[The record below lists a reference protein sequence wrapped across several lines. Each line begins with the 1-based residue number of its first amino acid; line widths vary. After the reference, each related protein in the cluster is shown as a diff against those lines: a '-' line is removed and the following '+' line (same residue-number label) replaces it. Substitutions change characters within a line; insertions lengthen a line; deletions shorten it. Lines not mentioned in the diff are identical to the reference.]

1 MFDIKKEAEALSPS
15 IISWRRE
22 LHQIPECGYQLP
34 KTAAYVCAQLDAMG
48 IPYETYPDHSGIT
61 AMIGNKEGKVIAIRA
76 DMDALPIQEATELS
90 YASTHP
96 GKMHACGHDCHVAI
110 ALGTAKLLKKHE
122 DELPGKVKLIFQP
135 AEEVPPGG
143 AILMKQQG
151 VLENPHVDAVLGIHV
166 IEKNN
171 PAPGSFL
178 IRSGGYMAGDD
189 IIHLTIYG
197 KGGHAAHPCK
207 CVDPIVVSSA
217 LIMNLQTL
225 ISRNTEP
232 AKSAVVS
239 ITDIRGETGT
249 DNILPHEVK
258 MIGTIRND
266 DKKTREM
273 LLQRFREIVD
283 GTTKAYGATYDL
295 QLVPDY
301 PVLEND
307 PSLTQLAVKSI
318 EKLYGKDSVI
328 YENFCYMGGDDFA
341 FLLEDIPGCYFLLDT
356 SQPAK
361 DGSIYPPH
369 SPQFLADDSV
379 LYKGTAAFAQIVL
392 DYLSENV

>member
-34 KTAAYVCAQLDAMG
+34 ETAAYVRAQLDAMG

-61 AMIGNKEGKVIAIRA
+61 AVIGKKEGKVIAIRA
-76 DMDALPIQEATELS
+76 DMDALPIQEATELP
-90 YASTHP
+90 YASARP
-96 GKMHACGHDCHVAI
+96 GKMHACGHDCHTAI

-122 DELPGKVKLIFQP
+122 EELPGKVKLIFQP

-143 AILMKQQG
+143 ATLMKQQG

-166 IEKNN
+166 IGKDN
-171 PAPGSFL
+171 PALGSFL

-189 IIHLTIYG
+189 VIHLTIYG
-197 KGGHAAHPCK
+197 KGGHAAYPHECI
-207 CVDPIVVSSA
+207 DPIVVSSA

-225 ISRNTEP
+225 ISRNTNST
-232 AKSAVVS
+232 KSSVIS

-273 LLQRFREIVD
+273 ILQRFREIVD
-283 GTTKAYGATYDL
+283 GTAKAYGAAYDL
-295 QLVPDY
+295 ELIPDY

-307 PSLTQLAVKSI
+307 PSLTQIAIKSM

-341 FLLEDIPGCYFLLDT
+341 FLLEDIPGCYFILDT

-361 DGSIYPPH
+361 DNKIYPLH
-369 SPQFLADDSV
+369 NPQFLADDSV
-379 LYKGTAAFAQIVL
+379 LHKGTAAFVQIVF
-392 DYLSENV
+392 DYLSESI